1 MEPGREGERVNGP
14 VVRREI
20 DGLAFVIDLVNRY
33 RGDRVMM
40 ALALALVQGKTR
52 IAVRAL
58 KLFTIETTLN

>member
-1 MEPGREGERVNGP
+1 MEPLP
-14 VVRREI
+14 LVRREV

-40 ALALALVQGKTR
+40 ALAVALVQGKPR
-52 IAVRAL
+52 IAVRVL